1 MRRLNINSNLDFNRI
16 LAQPS
21 AIHNSILPSSIAS
34 LAAGYMP
41 SYIFARLRTSGILHH
56 STAIVTNM
64 IKSAV
69 YSFQQSIWKDRCTR
83 QAEKEQRLG
92 ITKAMKRT
100 FTGRNQYSQ
109 TLQTNSVTTTAYH
122 AVKEKWKLTM
132 KRDLSMMTQVSRLFD
147 LDFMEQIMVGLI
159 IIIFLAIF
167 LIFYKIVQGIGTLCF
182 DHVTA
187 FILCSLNV

>member
-1 MRRLNINSNLDFNRI
+1 MIQLGPAISVKTKMKHWIIYYHLLKCSSIDWSPIINNVVNATNNLMRRLNINSNLDFNRI

-41 SYIFARLRTSGILHH
+41 SYIFARLCTSGILHH
-56 STAIVTNM
+56 STAIATNM

-69 YSFQQSIWKDRCTR
+69 YFFQQSIWKDRCTR

-100 FTGRNQYSQ
+100 FTGRNQHSQ
-109 TLQTNSVTTTAYH
+109 SLL
-122 AVKEKWKLTM
+122 EL
-132 KRDLSMMTQVSRLFD
+132 RIFD
-147 LDFMEQIMVGLI
+147 PRFG
-159 IIIFLAIF
+159 
-167 LIFYKIVQGIGTLCF
+167 YPT
-182 DHVTA
+182 
-187 FILCSLNV
+187 